1 MLDQV
6 DWSTR
11 LCEAPPLC
19 CAVSISKIW
28 NEPVHDVT
36 TLMSFAGILSRHF
49 LFLIHDFS
57 TGTSESSVHL
67 YMCHSAV
74 GRFFPNMVQLSYLR
88 DQSPALRELYHYWKF
103 PIHVRNLVHESWMFH
118 NCRMEKPLLQK
129 YCETRYNF
137 FRNYMGKFCGP
148 EQLVLI
154 NPCRRFP
161 DNQNVKFYSCQ
172 FFT

>member
-36 TLMSFAGILSRHF
+36 TLKSFAGILSRHF

-74 GRFFPNMVQLSYLR
+74 GRFFSKYG
-88 DQSPALRELYHYWKF
+88 SIELF
-103 PIHVRNLVHESWMFH
+103 EGSVSRIVRTVSLLEISNTCTKSGTWMFH

-129 YCETRYNF
+129 YCETGITSLGIIWASSAGPYN
-137 FRNYMGKFCGP
+137 
-148 EQLVLI
+148 
-154 NPCRRFP
+154 
-161 DNQNVKFYSCQ
+161 
-172 FFT
+172 